1 MIGYIVRRFLS
12 GLVLV
17 FALTWITFALFWLVP
32 AQPWRALLPSYQYP
46 NPTPAQIQTA
56 NHKLGVDRPVIV
68 QYGKY
73 VWHLA
78 RHLDFGKSYYGYD
91 VTQYLKTALPVTG
104 SIVLGGAVLLFL
116 LAVPLGT
123 LSALRENTWVDRTIL
138 TVSIL
143 GVALHPFIIGIGLQ
157 GLFSSKLHWLPKGYY
172 CPLHAPPQVS
182 SLAPKPCGGPADWA
196 AHLTLPWIVFAVIFL
211 PLYLR
216 IIRAQVITVLDE
228 QYVTA
233 ARAKGASTL
242 RVMRSHVLRNALL
255 QPITMIGMEIGLAI
269 TVSIYLETIFSLGGV
284 GRLAIGALGFGVGGE
299 GDRFD
304 LPILAG
310 VVFTIAFAI
319 IVLNLLVDLLYAAL
333 DPRARVVGTP
343 TVQPAY

>member
-32 AQPWRALLPSYQYP
+32 AQPWRALLPSYLYP
-46 NPTPAQIQTA
+46 NPTLAQIQAA

-78 RHLDFGKSYYGYD
+78 RYGDFGKSYYGSD
-91 VTQYLKTALPVTG
+91 VTTLLKTTLPVTG

-123 LSALRENTWVDRTIL
+123 LSALRENTWVDRAIL

-157 GLFSSKLHWLPKGYY
+157 GLFSSKLHWLPKGFY
-172 CPLHAPPQVS
+172 CPLHAPPQAS
-182 SLAPKPCGGPADWA
+182 PLAPQPCGGPADWA
-196 AHLTLPWIVFAVIFL
+196 AHLALPWIVFAVIFL

-233 ARAKGASTL
+233 ARAKGASTV

-255 QPITMIGMEIGLAI
+255 QPITMVGMEIGLAI

-284 GRLAIGALGFGVGGE
+284 GRLAIGAVGGT
-299 GDRFD
+299 GDHFD

-310 VVFTIAFAI
+310 VVFTIALAI
-319 IVLNLLVDLLYAAL
+319 IVLNLIVDLVYAAL
-333 DPRARVVGTP
+333 DPRARVIGTP